1 MFAGP
6 PGTALLTSRSA
17 DGVVVPMPM
26 LPLLATMN
34 REALPVMKLIGARP
48 RGDVVDPVFVG
59 AVVEALELRQRA
71 RWS

>member
-34 REALPVMKLIGARP
+34 FDAPPSMKLMEPEPPAAMLLIRYSW
-48 RGDVVDPVFVG
+48 V
-59 AVVEALELRQRA
+59 LLL
-71 RWS
+71 

>member
-26 LPLLATMN
+26 LPLLATTN
-34 REALPVMKLIGARP
+34 RDVLPVMKLIEPPEAMLLIRYSWVLLLKP
-48 RGDVVDPVFVG
+48 WNCASAPV
-59 AVVEALELRQRA
+59 L
-71 RWS
+71 S